1 MPPHRSHL
9 SARLVVIAAALFALV
24 SSIASAAPPSPAETA
39 KLSGKTANRLVG
51 VSSICR
57 PPNSS
62 MENTEK
68 WIDEAALDMPDII
81 LLTEGCMQNAPA
93 SAGREDK
100 DAASELLPEGGPITQ
115 FFARKAKQHGAY
127 IFACYYRRNPDGPG
141 RYNSAV
147 LFDRQGKVVGWYDK
161 VFPTIGEMEEGIL
174 PGREAKVFET
184 DFGRI
189 GGMICF
195 DMNFHELLDAYKE
208 KHAELICFLSNY
220 RAGKKLPSLAIR
232 NQTFVASSVPGE
244 NGVIVDPLGRTL
256 AESSAYGPIIFARI
270 NLDSR
275 IVHIDYNIDGVARL
289 KQKYGPQV
297 RIETASPEA
306 VYFISSFHAERSVED
321 MIAEFKIEV
330 LDDYLDRARAER
342 EKRLPKE

>member
-1 MPPHRSHL
+1 MPIHRLHL
-9 SARLVVIAAALFALV
+9 SALLFLITAAMFALASVDVFAAA
-24 SSIASAAPPSPAETA
+24 PDPAETA
-39 KLSGKTANRLVG
+39 KLAGKTANRLVG
-51 VSSICR
+51 VASICR

-68 WIDEAALDMPDII
+68 WIDEAALDKPDIV
-81 LLTEGCMQNAPA
+81 LLTEGCMTNAAASSSPA
-93 SAGREDK
+93 DK
-100 DAASELLPEGGPITQ
+100 DAAAELLPEGGPITK
-115 FFARKAKQHGAY
+115 FFARKAKEHNSY

-147 LFDRQGKVVGWYDK
+147 LFDRQGNVAGWYDK
-161 VFPTIGEMEEGIL
+161 VFPTIGELEDGIL

-189 GGMICF
+189 GAMICF
-195 DMNFHELLDAYKE
+195 DMNFSELIDAYKD
-208 KHAELICFLSNY
+208 KRAELICFLSNY
-220 RAGKKLPSLAIR
+220 RAGRKLASLAIG

-275 IVHIDYNIDGVARL
+275 IVHIDYNIDGVAQMKR
-289 KQKYGPQV
+289 KYGPLV
-297 RIETASPEA
+297 RVETASPEA
-306 VYFISSFHAERSVED
+306 VYFISSFHAKHSID
-321 MIAEFKIEV
+321 DLIAESKLEV
-330 LDDYLDRARAER
+330 LDDYLDRARGER
-342 EKRLPKE
+342 EKRLPQK